1 MKAIR
6 RSAKN
11 IMETGFVQYASLIWR
26 RVESGALEVLL
37 VTSRDT
43 GRWIIP
49 KGWPMK
55 GKKPHEAAAQEAL
68 EEAGASGVVQSKPY
82 GHFIYFK
89 RRASH
94 FDVVRVE
101 VFLLEY
107 RSQAL
112 KWRESD
118 MRQQLWT
125 SPFEAASL
133 VDEPGLQAL
142 LEQFS
147 HADITASGTG

>member
-1 MKAIR
+1 MKAKKQP
-6 RSAKN
+6 AQN
-11 IMETGFVQYASLIWR
+11 ITDTGFVQYASLIWR
-26 RVESGALEVLL
+26 RLESGALEVLL

-43 GRWIIP
+43 GRWVIP
-49 KGWPMK
+49 KGWPMQ

-68 EEAGASGVVQSKPY
+68 EEAGVTGVVQSKPY

-101 VFLLEY
+101 VFLLEF

-112 KWRESD
+112 KWRESK

-125 SPFEAASL
+125 SPLEAATL
-133 VDEPGLQAL
+133 VEEPGLHAL

-147 HADITASGTG
+147 HAHPAES